1 MYDAPAPGP
10 DQTDGAAAPAEA
22 AASAPTPAGAAP
34 PPAPTPAGAAAAAP
48 APATASPTVPG
59 PATAAPV
66 VVPPQAR
73 PEQRTGLLPT
83 AAPSGLVPVLL
94 VCGVSGSG
102 KSTIGA
108 LLAERLGWV
117 YAEADAFHP
126 PANVAKMAAG
136 HPLDDA
142 DRVPWLAAIG
152 AYIDETTRAA
162 RPAVVTC
169 SALKRAYRDELRRGR
184 PNEHVIFLEASY
196 ELIRD
201 RLQARAG
208 HFFPADLLASQFR
221 DLEPPEPDEHILQIA
236 VDDGAEQVVER
247 LLQLG
252 VGTGSAFGTGI
263 AVGVGAGAGAQAD
276 TGVGADLSADSAD
289 PARHDG

>member
-1 MYDAPAPGP
+1 MHDAPAPGP
-10 DQTDGAAAPAEA
+10 DLTDDAEAKAAAEALPSPAPEATAVPAPAGPVAPAASGAPAAPAV
-22 AASAPTPAGAAP
+22 PA
-34 PPAPTPAGAAAAAP
+34 
-48 APATASPTVPG
+48 
-59 PATAAPV
+59 
-66 VVPPQAR
+66 QAR
-73 PEQRTGLLPT
+73 PEQRTDVLPPAASAAST
-83 AAPSGLVPVLL
+83 ASATSAATSGAAPGGTPRTPGARLAPVLL

-102 KSTIGA
+102 KTTIGA

-152 AYIDETTRAA
+152 AYIDETTLAG

-184 PNEHVIFLEASY
+184 PNVRVIFLEASY
-196 ELIRD
+196 ELIRG

-208 HFFPADLLASQFR
+208 HFFPAELLASQFR
-221 DLEPPEPDEHILQIA
+221 DLEPPEPDENILQIA

-247 LLQLG
+247 LLSVG
-252 VGTGSAFGTGI
+252 VG
-263 AVGVGAGAGAQAD
+263 VGVGAQTGTGAST
-276 TGVGADLSADSAD
+276 TGLVS
-289 PARHDG
+289 